1 MIKTLIIDDES
12 PARQRIRQLLTPHR
26 NVDVLQECHNGRDA
40 VRAITNLEPD
50 LIFLDI
56 NMKDMSGFEVLE
68 HVESK
73 KMPLIIF
80 VTAYDQY
87 ALKAF
92 DYFAFDYLLKPFRD
106 DRFEKSLHKALTT
119 LKKEPLND
127 DNIRL
132 NSLIRLLKQGE
143 KQAAPRHKSLPIKLA
158 GRIYF
163 IAIPDI
169 QYIVASGYYIEIFTS
184 NKKHLLR
191 ETLTNIMNKLDGD
204 NFLRIHRSTII
215 NTLFLEE
222 INSLGLGD
230 VEVVMKNKRVFKVSK
245 SYKEGLFDKLGIA

>member
-12 PARQRIRQLLTPHR
+12 PARQRIRRLLTAYQEIE
-26 NVDVLQECHNGRDA
+26 VMQECHTGRE
-40 VRAITNLEPD
+40 AIEAIMTIEPD

-56 NMKDMSGFEVLE
+56 QMKDMSGFEVLE
-68 HVESK
+68 HIQLN
-73 KMPLIIF
+73 KMPLTIF
-80 VTAYDQY
+80 VTAYDKY

-106 DRFEKSLHKALTT
+106 DRFEKSLQKALNT
-119 LKKEPLND
+119 LQSASPKE
-127 DNIRL
+127 DNIKL
-132 NSLIRLLKQGE
+132 NSLIRLLQEE
-143 KQAAPRHKSLPIKLA
+143 KKESLTRHKTLPIKLA

-163 IAIPDI
+163 IDIQDI
-169 QYIVASGYYIEIFTS
+169 QYIAASGYYIEIFTS

-191 ETLTNIMNKLDGD
+191 ESLTNMMKKLEGEH
-204 NFLRIHRSTII
+204 FLRIHRSTII

-230 VEVVMKNKRVFKVSK
+230 VEVLMKNGQAFKVSK
-245 SYKEGLFDKLGIA
+245 RYKEDLFERLGIA

>member
-12 PARQRIRQLLTPHR
+12 PARQRIKHLLQPYQ
-26 NVDVLQECHNGRDA
+26 NVEVIQECHSGREA
-40 VRAITNLEPD
+40 ISAITNLQPD

-56 NMKDMSGFEVLE
+56 KMKDMSGFEVLE
-68 HVESK
+68 HVPSQ

-106 DRFEKSLHKALTT
+106 DRFEKSLDKVFNT
-119 LKKEPLND
+119 LKKEETQD
-127 DNIRL
+127 DKIRL

-143 KQAAPRHKSLPIKLA
+143 KEVIPRHKSLPIKLA

-163 IAIPDI
+163 IDIPDI

-191 ETLTNIMNKLDGD
+191 ETLTKIMDKLDGG

-230 VEVVMKNKRVFKVSK
+230 VEVVMKNKQVFKVSK